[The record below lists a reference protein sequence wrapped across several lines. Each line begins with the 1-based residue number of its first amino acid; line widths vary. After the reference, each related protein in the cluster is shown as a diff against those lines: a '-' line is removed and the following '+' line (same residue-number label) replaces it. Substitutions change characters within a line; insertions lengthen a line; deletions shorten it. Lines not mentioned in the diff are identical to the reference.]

1 MAQRL
6 SEMGDIVVSILDTIP
21 SPIFLV
27 DDDVQILGYNLAA
40 SQPPGPRPGDGDSPP
55 RRGDAALPARYRNHR
70 WLWPVESL
78 SRLPGDGI
86 RFTNPCA
93 ADG

>member
-1 MAQRL
+1 MPQRF
-6 SEMGDIVVSILDTIP
+6 SEMEDIVVSVLDTIP

-40 SQPPGPRPGDGDSPP
+40 SILLAQNPETVISHRAGRFCNACMPP
-55 RRGDAALPARYRNHR
+55 RR
-70 WLWPVESL
+70 PVAVAG
-78 SRLPGDGI
+78 RKPVKIAWCGI

-93 ADG
+93 ANG